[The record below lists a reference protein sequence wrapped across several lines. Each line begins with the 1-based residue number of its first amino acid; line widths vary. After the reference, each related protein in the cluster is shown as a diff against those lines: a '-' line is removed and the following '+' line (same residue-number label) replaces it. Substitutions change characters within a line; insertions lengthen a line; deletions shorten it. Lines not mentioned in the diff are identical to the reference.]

1 MYKCKH
7 FSIEELVPASL
18 LNLLHEDV
26 LWGMFDQELLKAADW
41 VKETYSPND
50 PVTVNTWKWGGP
62 FSQSGIRT
70 KDSEFYRD
78 GSAHSKG
85 MALDMKFKNTTAE
98 AIRSDIKA
106 RMERGELIPFIREIE
121 DGVNWLHISTRPK
134 RGIMKGHVYFFKP

>member
-7 FSIEELVPASL
+7 FSIEELVPKQL
-18 LNLLHEDV
+18 FELLHEDA
-26 LWGMFDQELLKAADW
+26 LWKLFDPELLKAADW
-41 VKETYSPND
+41 AKETYSPDD

-70 KDSEFYRD
+70 KDSEFYSE

-85 MALDMKFKNTTAE
+85 MALDMKFKNITAE

-106 RMERGELIPFIREIE
+106 RMERGEDIPYIREME

-134 RGIMKGHVYFFKP
+134 RGIMKGMVYFFNP